1 MIEELD
7 VDSFISQECEIC
19 GGNVYACYCLDEEF
33 EDEWHSN
40 VYMVWKYGTYFSWLY
55 IST

>member
-7 VDSFISQECEIC
+7 VESFIGQECEVC

-33 EDEWHSN
+33 EDE
-40 VYMVWKYGTYFSWLY
+40 
-55 IST
+55 